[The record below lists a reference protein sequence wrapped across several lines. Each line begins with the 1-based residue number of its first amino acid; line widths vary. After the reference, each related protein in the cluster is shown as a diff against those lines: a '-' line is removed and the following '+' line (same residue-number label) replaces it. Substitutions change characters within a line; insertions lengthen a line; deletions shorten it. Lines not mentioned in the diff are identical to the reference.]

1 MTRPH
6 ASADARRPLRIL
18 LVEDNPDNVL
28 VIQLYLRGYPFDIV
42 VASDGLQGLDL
53 FTAQAFDLVLLDLF
67 MPVMDGY
74 EAARRMREHEAA
86 MGKAR
91 TPILAVTAH
100 ATDEN
105 ERRVLQSGCDGYLT
119 KPIPKA
125 RLIQAIAEATER
137 S

>member
-1 MTRPH
+1 MTISPGPE
-6 ASADARRPLRIL
+6 AAGRPLRIL
-18 LVEDNPDNVL
+18 LVEDNADNVL

-42 VASDGLQGLDL
+42 VAEDGRQGVDL
-53 FTAQAFDLVLLDLF
+53 FLTQAFDLVLLDLF

-74 EAARRMREHEAA
+74 EAVRLMREHEAA
-86 MGKAR
+86 AGKAH

-100 ATDEN
+100 ASDEN
-105 ERRVLQSGCDGYLT
+105 ERRVRQAGCDGYLT

-137 S
+137 L

>member
-1 MTRPH
+1 MTSSS
-6 ASADARRPLRIL
+6 ASTDARRPLRIL

-53 FTAQAFDLVLLDLF
+53 FTAQVFDLVLLDLF

-86 MGKAR
+86 AGKAR